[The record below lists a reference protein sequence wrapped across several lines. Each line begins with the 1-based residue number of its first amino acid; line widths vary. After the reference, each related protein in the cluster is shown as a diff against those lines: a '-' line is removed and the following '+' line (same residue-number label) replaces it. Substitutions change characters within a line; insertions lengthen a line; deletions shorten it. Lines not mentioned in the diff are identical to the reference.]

1 MKKIIPI
8 LFLAFS
14 MLSCSTDDDL
24 ANTEYEFAEIT
35 ASEFPDFFEAGKSYD
50 LKLTFR
56 RPSTCHAF
64 IGIDG
69 GREDP
74 NSNEIFIYAIT
85 SIQSNLTNCDSS
97 TDANLTS
104 EGTIRNFMVSSNIDD
119 EELIFKLWR
128 GEEANGDPI
137 YTTVIVPVGEPE
149 VTE

>member
-1 MKKIIPI
+1 MASIIKCLLKIII
-8 LFLAFS
+8 
-14 MLSCSTDDDL
+14 
-24 ANTEYEFAEIT
+24 
-35 ASEFPDFFEAGKSYD
+35 
-50 LKLTFR
+50 LTFIFFANIFGQNNFELDEER
-56 RPSTCHAF
+56 SNVLQNIISSD
-64 IGIDG
+64 IGVADLNNDG
-69 GREDP
+69 ISELP
-74 NSNEIFIYAIT
+74 NEIFIYAIT